1 MNYFQ
6 AIRDFAN
13 RHQNGRCLVCPFPLA
28 LGSHLHHVIARD
40 DRGPYHPLNLVA
52 LRPNH
57 HLVLE
62 RIRRHISPKE
72 THSHPEWLM
81 RGQAALSVI
90 DALGTTERR
99 VFDQLSEPHPLRQ
112 PIASGVEPK
121 FQAILAHDVALAD
134 VKILLAA
141 NLARPGALLA
151 WRIVKCGAP
160 QPQGPSEYQEA
171 INALVQSPS
180 ALDVIDAV
188 ERHLR
193 LLTLPFDRAWFSDQE
208 SSSSAPAV

>member
-1 MNYFQ
+1 MVRISL
-6 AIRDFAN
+6 IRDFVN
-13 RHQNGRCLVCPFPLA
+13 RHQNGRCLVCPFPLT

-40 DRGPYHPLNLVA
+40 DRGPHHLLNLVA
-52 LRPNH
+52 LCPNH

-62 RIRRHISPKE
+62 RVRRHIAPKE

-81 RGQAALSVI
+81 RGQAALSVL
-90 DALGTTERR
+90 DTLGATERR

-141 NLARPGALLA
+141 NLARPSALLA
-151 WRIVKCGAP
+151 WRIVKGRAP
-160 QPQGPSEYQEA
+160 EPQGPSEYQEA
-171 INALVQSPS
+171 IKALAQSPS
-180 ALDVIDAV
+180 ALDVIDVV

-193 LLTLPFDRAWFSDQE
+193 LLALPFDRAWFFHQE
-208 SSSSAPAV
+208 LSSSPPAL